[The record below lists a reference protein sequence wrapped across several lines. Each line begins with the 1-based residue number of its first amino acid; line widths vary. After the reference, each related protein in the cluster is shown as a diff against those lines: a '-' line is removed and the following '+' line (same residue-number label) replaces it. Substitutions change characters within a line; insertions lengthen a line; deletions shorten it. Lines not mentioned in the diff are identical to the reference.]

1 MLTRAIITALDL
13 DRNKVQVRM
22 PLFEG
27 NYKRGTIPQLDS
39 YVTNWASIMYLPGL
53 EVDYRVGDV
62 VIVGF
67 EDNNIGKPLVL
78 GFLKLTGNNSEES
91 RLYGKFIESITG
103 EKFVAPVTST
113 IGEVTYEDLYNKVLG
128 TGTGGGSVYIHNLQI
143 QGTSGANNVTLALSS
158 IISSIE
164 DEITSE
170 TLKTHVGEVGNIPFT
185 VLEDNVQLVYNDES
199 VSQSSIRIYG
209 DEIQVYS
216 PTSYQWIEYTNFFDE
231 GSLVWRDVV
240 TPLGGG
246 VTGVTVDT
254 VLSDTSTNPVE
265 NRVVTKALQ
274 DAMEVS
280 IGDKQPTGSKVLWI
294 NPD

>member
-27 NYKRGTIPQLDS
+27 NYKRGTLPQLDN

-53 EVDYRVGDV
+53 EVDYRVGDI

-78 GFLKLTGNNSEES
+78 GFLKLTGSNPEES

-113 IGEVTYEDLYNKVLG
+113 IGEVTYEDLYNKILN
-128 TGTGGGSVYIHNLQI
+128 TDSGSGSIYTHNLQI
-143 QGTSGANNVTLALSS
+143 QGNSGSDSVTMVLSS
-158 IISSIE
+158 IISNIE
-164 DEITSE
+164 DEITPE
-170 TLKTHVGEVGNIPFT
+170 TLSMHVGEAGNIPFT
-185 VLEDNVQLVYNDES
+185 ILEDNVQLIYNEDS
-199 VSQSSIRIYG
+199 ISQSSLRVYG
-209 DEIQVYS
+209 DGIQIYS
-216 PTSYQWIEYTNFFDE
+216 PTTHQWIDYTNFFDE
-231 GSLVWRDVV
+231 SSLVWSDTV

-246 VTGVTVDT
+246 GAEVTVDT

-280 IGDKQPTGSKVLWI
+280 IGAKQPAKSKVLWI
-294 NPD
+294 DPS